1 MSIEN
6 STRWGWF
13 CPHRPIGLEKEQGYT
28 QLLLP
33 AGCFGEGLREW
44 GFDRALS
51 RLGSLLPATLTALT
65 HDNFASEQGETI
77 RPNLPPLVSAT
88 KAGKRLFSCHAL
100 GGRIQRAI
108 YSYLPGCH
116 PLGTLSI
123 IQSNLEGPI

>member
-1 MSIEN
+1 MITKN

-13 CPHRPIGLEKEQGYT
+13 CPHRPISLEKEQGYT
-28 QLLLP
+28 QFLLP
-33 AGCFGEGLREW
+33 AGCFGEGPAS
-44 GFDRALS
+44 GASNRALS

-116 PLGTLSI
+116 PLGTI
-123 IQSNLEGPI
+123 GVIQFDLKGPI